1 MDFRVLGPGRGRLT
15 FASGD
20 VEGVVHVAVRGDR
33 VVEPDEA
40 LSVGLSDPSN
50 ATLGDASAPLTIEDH
65 EPLALA
71 VTSPSVSEGNS
82 GTTPATFTVAL
93 DGAAPAGSSVSVDYH
108 VAGVTATVP
117 GDVAPASGTLTFAA
131 GVELGL
137 LSDRRAG
144 RYTWLE
150 RGKASQ
156 GLPPRRLAVLPNP
169 VMRLVA
175 FVPRRKAVHVREG
188 QFSDADRRSR
198 CRGVSRRPSTS

>member
-1 MDFRVLGPGRGRLT
+1 LT

-20 VEGVVHVAVRGDR
+20 VEGVVHVAIRGDG

-50 ATLGDASAPLTIEDH
+50 AKLGDASAPLTIEDG

-71 VTSPSVSEGNS
+71 VTSPSVTEGNR
-82 GTTPATFTVAL
+82 GTTPGTFTVAL
-93 DGAAPAGSSVSVDYH
+93 DGAAPAGSSMSVDYH

-131 GVELGL
+131 GVKLGR

-150 RGKASQ
+150 QVRRRRASRLDGSRAAQPGHEAGRVRAAAKGGPCPRG
-156 GLPPRRLAVLPNP
+156 
-169 VMRLVA
+169 
-175 FVPRRKAVHVREG
+175 H
-188 QFSDADRRSR
+188 FSDADRRSR
-198 CRGVSRRPSTS
+198 CRGASRRPSTS

>member
-1 MDFRVLGPGRGRLT
+1 M
-15 FASGD
+15 
-20 VEGVVHVAVRGDR
+20 
-33 VVEPDEA
+33 
-40 LSVGLSDPSN
+40 
-50 ATLGDASAPLTIEDH
+50 
-65 EPLALA
+65 
-71 VTSPSVSEGNS
+71 TSPSVSEGNS

-108 VAGVTATVP
+108 AAGVTATVP

-150 RGKASQ
+150 RDKASQ

-169 VMRLVA
+169 VMKLVA

-188 QFSDADRRSR
+188 QFLGR
-198 CRGVSRRPSTS
+198 